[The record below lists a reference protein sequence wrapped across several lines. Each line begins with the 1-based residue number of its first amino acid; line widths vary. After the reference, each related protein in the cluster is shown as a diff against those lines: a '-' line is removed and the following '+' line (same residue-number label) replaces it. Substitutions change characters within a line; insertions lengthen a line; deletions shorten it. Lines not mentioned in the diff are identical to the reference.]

1 MTELELKKQEIA
13 KQIVEDAQTGVSNG
27 DYDTLGDSLTY
38 QVRRHEEAF
47 AEVPNMPPSK
57 AKEVYLQ
64 RINEGFNNPREEV
77 AKFLELSREK
87 GGVYSSTEAAND
99 DPFLPAGITYLVEP
113 DDDDEVSDFKRVSG
127 RFVTKSTDD
136 FVENMPVYRWG
147 QKAAAGMI
155 GRLGDLRM
163 PYTKEGTEAGAATL
177 TNLATLPPNL
187 AWLATV
193 AFGYGGKYG
202 YEFTKDFAKQMYNW
216 MIASNMEDHFPTRW
230 SDEKTLIEKFNA
242 SQKKTDNDFESIIQ
256 PFLASIEDISKWLT
270 NSIMDKAGV
279 NKEEVDKDTV

>member
-177 TNLATLPPNL
+177 TNLATLPTNL
-187 AWLATV
+187 PTSSPVTGFLGDIISVTKLEIEPPFDPLFFNNSLVKSLSNSPDLAALIILSILLA
-193 AFGYGGKYG
+193 AF
-202 YEFTKDFAKQMYNW
+202 
-216 MIASNMEDHFPTRW
+216 
-230 SDEKTLIEKFNA
+230 
-242 SQKKTDNDFESIIQ
+242 
-256 PFLASIEDISKWLT
+256 FLTTFST
-270 NSIMDKAGV
+270 
-279 NKEEVDKDTV
+279 